1 VSPRARRLVLV
12 IVAGVAVLAAFSIHA
27 DIRELGQRL
36 RGFGWWAFAAALALA
51 LVNYGVRLVR
61 WSLYLEQADLDVP
74 LRIRTLTFLA
84 GFALSITPGKLGELI
99 KSYLLRESCGIP
111 ITRTAPIVVAERVTD
126 LLALLILGL
135 AGVTLYGVARG
146 MVVAGAAVIA
156 LGFVVLAWPRL
167 AHAVIALACRPR
179 PLHRFAAKLHGMYD
193 GLAEILRPRPLSW
206 ATALAVVA
214 WLAECVGFS
223 IIANAFP
230 GAAVPLGLATLIY
243 AATTI
248 AGALSFL
255 PGGLLVTEASMTLLL
270 VQASS
275 GMDQPTA
282 VAATI
287 LTRLATLWFAVAI
300 GVLALAVLRR
310 VAPDALRR
318 LDAAGGPAAQAQPP
332 ADPPTRS

>member
-1 VSPRARRLVLV
+1 LV
-12 IVAGVAVLAAFSIHA
+12 IVAGVAVLAAFSVYA
-27 DIRELGQRL
+27 DVSELGQRL
-36 RGFGWWAFAAALALA
+36 RGFGWSAFALAVGLA
-51 LVNYGVRLVR
+51 LVNYALRLLR
-61 WSLYLEQADLDVP
+61 WSLYLARADLAVP

-111 ITRTAPIVVAERVTD
+111 ITRTAPIVIAERATD

-135 AGVTLYGVARG
+135 AGVALYGVARG
-146 MVVAGAAVIA
+146 MVVAGAVVIG
-156 LGFVVLAWPRL
+156 LGLIALAWPRL
-167 AHAVIALACRPR
+167 AHALIALACRPPPR
-179 PLHRFAAKLHGMYD
+179 LRNMYD
-193 GLAEILRPRPLSW
+193 GLAELLRPRPLSW
-206 ATALAVVA
+206 ATGLAILA

-223 IIANAFP
+223 IIANSFP

-270 VQASS
+270 VQSSS
-275 GMDQPTA
+275 GMDQATA

-287 LTRLATLWFAVAI
+287 LTRLATLWLAVAI
-300 GVLALAVLRR
+300 GVVALAALRR
-310 VAPDALRR
+310 IAPDAMHE
-318 LDAAGGPAAQAQPP
+318 LDAATDPGQPP
-332 ADPPTRS
+332 APPPDQATPS